1 MTPETTLHL
10 NTVEGVIVKAKAIL
24 GRHSYPDDL
33 RSVVVMGTLTQIIE
47 HHEAVLL
54 SIRNDKM
61 GSAFALVRC
70 IVEGGYRGL
79 WINFCATDAEIQDFE
94 QKDRMS
100 LNVKEMAKAI
110 DAKYQAQDF
119 FEDLYSRSWTAL
131 CSYTHTGMLQL
142 GRRFTGATAKPA
154 YTDEEIFAA
163 TTTATTCTLLLVAK
177 FLAVQGHA
185 ADCKEA
191 EALIGTYGPA
201 ANKKAKPG
209 A

>member
-1 MTPETTLHL
+1 MTPGTTQHL
-10 NTVEGVIVKAKAIL
+10 DTVEGVIVEARAIL
-24 GRHSYPDDL
+24 GRYSYPDDL
-33 RSVVVMGTLTQIIE
+33 RSVVVLGTLTQIIE
-47 HHEAVLL
+47 HDEAVLL
-54 SIRNDKM
+54 SIRNEKM

-70 IVEGGYRGL
+70 IIEGVYRGL

-94 QKDRMS
+94 QKDRMP

-119 FEDLYSRSWTAL
+119 FEDLYSRSWAAL

-142 GRRFTGATAKPA
+142 GRRFSGATAKPA
-154 YTDEEIFAA
+154 YTDGEIVAA

-191 EALIGTYGPA
+191 EAFIGTYGPA

>member
-1 MTPETTLHL
+1 MTPETTQHL

-24 GRHSYPDDL
+24 ARHSYPDDL

-61 GSAFALVRC
+61 GSAFTLVQS
-70 IVEGGYRGL
+70 IVEGVYRGL
-79 WINFCATDAEIQDFE
+79 WINSCATDAEIQEFE
-94 QKDRMS
+94 QKDRMPVK
-100 LNVKEMAKAI
+100 VKEMALAI

-119 FEDLYSRSWTAL
+119 FEDLYSRSWAAL

-154 YTDEEIFAA
+154 YTDDEIVQA
-163 TTTATTCTLLLVAK
+163 TTPQPLALCYWLGNFLLCRGTLRIARKLRR
-177 FLAVQGHA
+177 
-185 ADCKEA
+185 
-191 EALIGTYGPA
+191 
-201 ANKKAKPG
+201 
-209 A
+209 